1 MIAAERL
8 ATIKAWRL
16 SLPLVRPYHLSLGAI
31 DAFDTIVVEA
41 SDGERTGFGEATYLD
56 GYTDETIETAWE
68 QARGLCAQLAGG
80 SVAGARERLAHLLA
94 DAPFTASAFG
104 TALDMLERDIH
115 LNVASETRL
124 PLLAL
129 LQGER
134 EEEIARDIDAA
145 IRDGYQTLKIKVGFD
160 AAEDLARVQTI
171 QRVNRGRC
179 RLRLDANQ
187 GYSREDALRFA
198 SSLDPDSIELFEQP
212 CAKEDWDSAVA
223 VSRVSTVPMMLD
235 ESIYDGE
242 DIERVALLKA
252 ASFVKLKLVKA
263 GSIDTLVR
271 DLSRIRELGMEPVLG
286 NGVATEIGNWMEA
299 CAARGLVTNAL
310 ESNGFLKPRRSI
322 VARPLRFEKGAI
334 VLEPGWTPRLD
345 PAAVEAQSVEFAAG

>member
-8 ATIKAWRL
+8 AAIKAWRL
-16 SLPLVRPYHLSLGAI
+16 LLPLVRPYHLSLGAI
-31 DAFDTIVVEA
+31 EAFDTIVVETN
-41 SDGERTGFGEATYLD
+41 DGERTGFGEATYVN
-56 GYTDETIETAWE
+56 GYTDETIEGAWDQTRE
-68 QARGLCAQLAGG
+68 LCAQLAGD
-80 SVAGARERLAHLLA
+80 SIAGARRRLAPLLA

-104 TALDMLERDIH
+104 TALDMLEQHAH
-115 LNVASETRL
+115 LNVATEARL

-129 LQGER
+129 LQGET
-134 EEEIARDIDAA
+134 EEEIERDIDTA
-145 IRDGYQTLKIKVGFD
+145 IRNGYQTLKIKVGFD
-160 AAEDLARVQTI
+160 AAEDLVRMQTI

-179 RLRLDANQ
+179 KLRLDANQ

-198 SSLDPDSIELFEQP
+198 ASLDPDSIELFEQP

-235 ESIYDGE
+235 ESIYDSE
-242 DIERVALLKA
+242 DIERVAHLKA

-271 DLSRIRELGMEPVLG
+271 DLSCIRELGMEPVLG
-286 NGVATEIGNWMEA
+286 NGVATEISNWMEA
-299 CAARGLVTNAL
+299 CAARGVVTNAL

-334 VLEPGWTPRLD
+334 VLEPGWTPQLD
-345 PAAVEAQSVEFAAG
+345 RAAVEAQSVAVAMG